1 MEFLQNQN
9 TPQLLSQLHQ
19 WMAQNEDGHYCW
31 LMDGSQLSAKE
42 KYWLQRRQPW
52 QRALD
57 NSPMAQLEDFG
68 PLIWTQQLHLQEWW
82 PEWLA
87 ITSGRPL
94 LSVIEFRHSIPDSA
108 FWHWLSDFRTDDG
121 QKLLLRFADTH
132 TLANVLPLMS
142 DAQLT
147 LLASQVAR
155 WGWIGRTGEWEAAT
169 LRDTPEIPEPWE
181 PLEFTQAQFD
191 RMMQHALP
199 DMLIPSLEHY
209 SVMLPEEITP
219 HSLHQR
225 LISLANAINQY
236 GIEDAASQAFFV
248 RTAFMEGDEFH
259 LKSEYAS
266 NWSKT
271 KNGTPWLEVILG
283 DA

>member
-1 MEFLQNQN
+1 MFLQNHHA
-9 TPQLLSQLHQ
+9 PELLPQLHQ

-31 LMDGSQLSAKE
+31 LMDGSQLDAKE
-42 KYWLQRRQPW
+42 KRWLLRHGQPW

-57 NSPMAQLEDFG
+57 HSPMAELEDFG
-68 PLIWTQQLHLQEWW
+68 PLIWTQPLHLEEWW
-82 PEWLA
+82 PDWLA

-94 LSVIEFRHSIPDSA
+94 LSVVEFRHSVPDNV

-142 DAQLT
+142 DEQLT

-155 WGWIGRTGEWEAAT
+155 WGWIGRTGEWESAA

-191 RMMQHALP
+191 RMMDRARP
-199 DMLIPSLEHY
+199 DMLPPILAHYEVEIPQDETPASLHLRLSLLAEAMGSYGIQDEQSQALFASLAFEQGDGFHQDAEWQKY
-209 SVMLPEEITP
+209 WDQTRKG
-219 HSLHQR
+219 HSLTSA
-225 LISLANAINQY
+225 L
-236 GIEDAASQAFFV
+236 
-248 RTAFMEGDEFH
+248 
-259 LKSEYAS
+259 SE
-266 NWSKT
+266 
-271 KNGTPWLEVILG
+271 
-283 DA
+283 

>member
-1 MEFLQNQN
+1 MFLQNHHA
-9 TPQLLSQLHQ
+9 PELLPQLHQ

-31 LMDGSQLSAKE
+31 LMDGSQLDAKE
-42 KYWLQRRQPW
+42 KRWLLRHGQPW

-57 NSPMAQLEDFG
+57 DTPMAELEDFG
-68 PLIWTQQLHLQEWW
+68 PLIWTQPLHLQDWW

-94 LSVIEFRHSIPDSA
+94 LSVVEFRHAIPDST

-132 TLANVLPLMS
+132 TLANALPLMS

-155 WGWIGRTGEWEAAT
+155 WGWIGRTGEWESAA
-169 LRDTPEIPEPWE
+169 LRDTPAIPEPWE

-191 RMMQHALP
+191 RMMDRARP
-199 DMLIPSLEHY
+199 DMLPPILAHY
-209 SVMLPEEITP
+209 EVELPQDETP
-219 HSLHQR
+219 ASLHLR
-225 LISLANAINQY
+225 LGQLAEAMNSYGIQDEPSQALFASLAFERGDSFHQEAEWQAYWNRTRKGQLLT
-236 GIEDAASQAFFV
+236 AA
-248 RTAFMEGDEFH
+248 
-259 LKSEYAS
+259 LSE
-266 NWSKT
+266 
-271 KNGTPWLEVILG
+271 
-283 DA
+283 

>member
-1 MEFLQNQN
+1 MFLQNHHA
-9 TPQLLSQLHQ
+9 PELLPQLHQ

-31 LMDGSQLSAKE
+31 LMDGSQLDAKE
-42 KYWLQRRQPW
+42 KRWLLRHGQPW

-57 NSPMAQLEDFG
+57 HSPMAELEDFG
-68 PLIWTQQLHLQEWW
+68 PLIWTQPLHLQEWW

-94 LSVIEFRHSIPDSA
+94 LSVVEFRRAVPDGA
-108 FWHWLSDFRTDDG
+108 FWYWLSDFRTDDG

-169 LRDTPEIPEPWE
+169 LRDTPEIPEPWK

-191 RMMQHALP
+191 KMIERAQP
-199 DMLIPSLEHY
+199 DMLLPVLRKYDIE
-209 SVMLPEEITP
+209 LPEGSPWELYQLLQQLTAP
-219 HSLHQR
+219 MR
-225 LISLANAINQY
+225 QY
-236 GIEDAASQAFFV
+236 GIEDAPSQSMFATMAFNS
-248 RTAFMEGDEFH
+248 GNSFH
-259 LKSEYAS
+259 LAPEYAEHWQQTQSGNKWIDIILS
-266 NWSKT
+266 NE
-271 KNGTPWLEVILG
+271 N
-283 DA
+283 